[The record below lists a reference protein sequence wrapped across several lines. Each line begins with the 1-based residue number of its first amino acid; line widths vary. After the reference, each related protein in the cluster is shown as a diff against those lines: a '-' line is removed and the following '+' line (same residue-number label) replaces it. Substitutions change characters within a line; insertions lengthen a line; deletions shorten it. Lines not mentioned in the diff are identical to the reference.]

1 MFGFHKGIVSEF
13 WVSDNPGTVHIFAD
27 YDLAGLRIA
36 ESMSKTLKAHG
47 YILPNKPW
55 MQTKK
60 YIEMTV
66 KENRKKQSS
75 IKISSP
81 SLTSYFEHIR
91 DKYLAVP
98 QETLIARRTPLKVVN
113 I

>member
-1 MFGFHKGIVSEF
+1 
-13 WVSDNPGTVHIFAD
+13 
-27 YDLAGLRIA
+27 
-36 ESMSKTLKAHG
+36 
-47 YILPNKPW
+47 
-55 MQTKK
+55 
-60 YIEMTV
+60 MTV

-75 IKISSP
+75 IKINLP
-81 SLTSYFEHIR
+81 SLTPYFEHIR

>member
-1 MFGFHKGIVSEF
+1 MKALAQKECKRY
-13 WVSDNPGTVHIFAD
+13 IFAD

-47 YILPNKPW
+47 YILPNRPW
-55 MQTKK
+55 LQTEK

-75 IKISSP
+75 IKINLP
-81 SLTSYFEHIR
+81 NLTSYFEHIR

-98 QETLIARRTPLKVVN
+98 QETLIARRTSLKVVS

>member
-1 MFGFHKGIVSEF
+1 MKALAQKECKRY
-13 WVSDNPGTVHIFAD
+13 IFAD

-36 ESMSKTLKAHG
+36 ESMSKTFKAHG
-47 YILPNKPW
+47 YILPNRPW
-55 MQTKK
+55 LQTEK

-75 IKISSP
+75 IKINLP
-81 SLTSYFEHIR
+81 SLTPYFEHIR

-98 QETLIARRTPLKVVN
+98 QETLIARRILLKVVN